1 MEYTDVTD
9 PEYLATR
16 AEFNEPDCF
25 WVKPTDYSMVPNQG
39 QEWKPLPCFLPKE
52 YASMAQRIKNLQVK
66 PEDVWIAS
74 YPKSGTTWTQEMMWL
89 ICNDLDYA
97 GARAVTL
104 DERFPFLEIGSIIG
118 NDSVKEVEE
127 MKSPRF
133 IKTHLPV
140 ALIPDQFWTVK
151 PKLVY
156 VYRKAKPVPVSFYHH
171 YQTLTGY
178 RGTIEQFVKSFIN
191 DRIMFSPYHEH
202 VLEYHALQGL
212 DNILV
217 INYEDMKKDLK
228 STVFKVCSFFNKT
241 YTEDQIQQLCKHLS
255 FDSMKNNPSVNY
267 DHLVKQMLM
276 LSNRL
281 HERDDA
287 DRKFIR
293 KGEVDGWK
301 SDLTEDLANKID
313 EWTRSKIKSPEQLK
327 LFL

>member
-1 MEYTDVTD
+1 
-9 PEYLATR
+9 
-16 AEFNEPDCF
+16 
-25 WVKPTDYSMVPNQG
+25 
-39 QEWKPLPCFLPKE
+39 
-52 YASMAQRIKNLQVK
+52 
-66 PEDVWIAS
+66 
-74 YPKSGTTWTQEMMWL
+74 
-89 ICNDLDYA
+89 
-97 GARAVTL
+97 
-104 DERFPFLEIGSIIG
+104 
-118 NDSVKEVEE
+118 

-217 INYEDMKKDLK
+217 INYEDMKKVIFVRLRFLCMVMIGLFVQDLK

-287 DRKFIR
+287 DRK
-293 KGEVDGWK
+293 
-301 SDLTEDLANKID
+301 
-313 EWTRSKIKSPEQLK
+313 
-327 LFL
+327 